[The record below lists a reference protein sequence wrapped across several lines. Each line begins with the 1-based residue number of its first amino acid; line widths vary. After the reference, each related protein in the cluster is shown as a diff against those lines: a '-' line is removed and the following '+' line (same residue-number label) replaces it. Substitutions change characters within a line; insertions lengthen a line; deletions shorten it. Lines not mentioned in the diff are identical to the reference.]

1 MPRIGRRVNKI
12 YRTILRPMNKNRQ
25 WSARRD
31 ALAVALLSLT
41 AAILCVTFNV
51 SEMLARFTRPLE
63 RLQLDEA
70 PMVLLVMAVSL
81 IWFSARR
88 YYEAQRELRRRRTAE
103 GSLEEALAENQR
115 LALKYVDMQE
125 SEHKALARDLH
136 DELGQY
142 VNAMKL
148 DAVAIREATAAQS
161 PIYAS
166 AQAVIINL
174 DRVYGV
180 LRGLIG
186 QLRPVGFDDLGMVAA
201 LEHFINEW
209 RARLPGVTIELST
222 RGELDPLDETRGLV
236 VYRLVQEAM
245 TNMARHSKATRVGIT
260 IERAAAPDRVIVVVA
275 DNGRGA
281 DLQAP
286 REGLG
291 LVGMRERVSALGG
304 ELLLAT
310 RPGDGFTVKALLPLP
325 NAAPP

>member
-1 MPRIGRRVNKI
+1 M
-12 YRTILRPMNKNRQ
+12 MNTNQQ

-31 ALAVALLSLT
+31 AFTVAMLSLA

-70 PMVLLVMAVSL
+70 PVVLLVMAVSL

-88 YYEAQRELRRRRTAE
+88 YFEAQRELLARRAAE
-103 GSLEEALAENQR
+103 VSLAEALAENQR

-148 DAVAIREATAAQS
+148 DAVSIRDATPPQS

-166 AQAVIINL
+166 AQAMIANL

-180 LRGLIG
+180 VRGLIG

-201 LEHFINEW
+201 LEHFMNEW

-222 RGELDPLDETRGLV
+222 QGDLEPVDETRGLV
-236 VYRLVQEAM
+236 IYRLVQEAM
-245 TNMARHSKATRVGIT
+245 TNIARHSKATRVNIA
-260 IERAAAPDRVIVVVA
+260 IERAAALERVTIVIV

-281 DLQAP
+281 DLRPP
-286 REGLG
+286 RAGLG

-304 ELLLAT
+304 ELTLAT
-310 RPGDGFTVKALLPLP
+310 RPGEGFTVKAILPLP
-325 NAAPP
+325 IAATW

>member
-1 MPRIGRRVNKI
+1 
-12 YRTILRPMNKNRQ
+12 MNTNQK

-31 ALAVALLSLT
+31 AFTVGMLTLAAG
-41 AAILCVTFNV
+41 ILCVTFNV
-51 SEMLARFTRPLE
+51 SEMVTRFTRPLE

-88 YYEAQRELRRRRTAE
+88 YYEARRELQRRRAAE
-103 GSLEEALAENQR
+103 VSLADALAENQR

-148 DAVAIREATAAQS
+148 DAVSIRESTPPPS

-166 AQAVIINL
+166 AQAMIINL

-209 RARLPGVTIELST
+209 RARLPGVTIDLST
-222 RGELDPLDETRGLV
+222 QDDLDPVDETRGLV
-236 VYRLVQEAM
+236 IYRLIQEAM
-245 TNMARHSKATRVGIT
+245 TNMARHSKASRVSIA
-260 IERAAAPDRVIVVVA
+260 IERAAAPERVIVNIA

-281 DLQAP
+281 DLHV
-286 REGLG
+286 RRDGLG
-291 LVGMRERVSALGG
+291 LVGMRERVLALGG
-304 ELLLAT
+304 ELTLAT
-310 RPGDGFTVKALLPLP
+310 RPGEGFTVKAILPLP
-325 NAAPP
+325 VPAPQ

>member
-1 MPRIGRRVNKI
+1 MASN
-12 YRTILRPMNKNRQ
+12 RP

-31 ALAVALLSLT
+31 ALAVALLSIIV
-41 AAILCVTFNV
+41 AVLCAKFDV
-51 SEMLARFTRPLE
+51 SEMFARWTRPLE

-70 PMVLLVMAVSL
+70 PVVLLVVAIAL

-88 YYEAQRELRRRRTAE
+88 YFDARHELQLRRAAE
-103 GSLEEALAENQR
+103 ISLEYALAENQR

-148 DAVAIREATAAQS
+148 DAVAIRDAGAEPGETLQATA
-161 PIYAS
+161 
-166 AQAVIINL
+166 QAIITNL

-209 RARLPGVTIELST
+209 RARLPAVSFELAT
-222 RGELDPLDETRGLV
+222 RGDLDPLDETRGLV
-236 VYRLVQEAM
+236 IYRLVQESI
-245 TNMARHSKATRVGIT
+245 TNMARHSAATQVQIV
-260 IERAAAPDRVIVVVA
+260 IARAAADNSIEVLVA
-275 DNGRGA
+275 DNGHGA
-281 DLQAP
+281 DLHSP
-286 REGLG
+286 RTGLG
-291 LVGMRERVSALGG
+291 LIGMRERVAALGG
-304 ELLLAT
+304 ELKLAT
-310 RPGDGFTVKALLPLP
+310 APNQGFKVMARLPLP
-325 NAAPP
+325 TASVTNTGAVR

>member
-1 MPRIGRRVNKI
+1 
-12 YRTILRPMNKNRQ
+12 MNTNQQ

-31 ALAVALLSLT
+31 ALTVAVLSLA

-88 YYEAQRELRRRRTAE
+88 YYEARRELQGRRAAE
-103 GSLEEALAENQR
+103 VSLAEALAENQR
-115 LALKYVDMQE
+115 LARKYVDMQE

-148 DAVAIREATAAQS
+148 DAVSIRDATAPQS

-166 AQAVIINL
+166 AQAMITNL

-209 RARLPGVTIELST
+209 RARLPGVTIELSAQ
-222 RGELDPLDETRGLV
+222 GDLDPVDETRGLV
-236 VYRLVQEAM
+236 IYRLVQEAM
-245 TNMARHSKATRVGIT
+245 TNMARHSKATRVTIT
-260 IERAAAPDRVIVVVA
+260 IERAAALERVNVVIV

-281 DLQAP
+281 DLRAP
-286 REGLG
+286 RDGLG

-304 ELLLAT
+304 ELTLAT
-310 RPGDGFTVKALLPLP
+310 RPGEGFTVKAMLPLP
-325 NAAPP
+325 SAAT

>member
-1 MPRIGRRVNKI
+1 VASK
-12 YRTILRPMNKNRQ
+12 RQ

-31 ALAVALLSLT
+31 ALAVGLLSVI
-41 AAILCVTFNV
+41 AAMLCVKFDV
-51 SEMLARFTRPLE
+51 SEMLMRWTRPLE

-70 PMVLLVMAVSL
+70 PVVLLVIAVCL

-88 YYEAQRELRRRRTAE
+88 YFEAQRELQLRRTAE
-103 GSLEEALAENQR
+103 ISLEDALAENQR

-148 DAVAIREATAAQS
+148 DAVSIRDATQQQQAAVHATA
-161 PIYAS
+161 
-166 AQAVIINL
+166 QAMITNL

-186 QLRPVGFDDLGMVAA
+186 QLRPVGFDDLGMIAA

-209 RARLPGVTIELST
+209 RARLPAVSIEMSIS
-222 RGELDPLDETRGLV
+222 GDLDPLDETRGLV
-236 VYRLVQEAM
+236 IYRLVQEAM
-245 TNMARHSKATRVGIT
+245 TNIARHSAATQVKIS
-260 IERAAAPDRVIVVVA
+260 IERPPPGDHVRVVIA

-281 DLQAP
+281 DMRAP
-286 REGLG
+286 RSGLG
-291 LVGMRERVSALGG
+291 LIGMRERVSALGG
-304 ELLLAT
+304 ELLLAAAP
-310 RPGDGFTVKALLPLP
+310 RLGFTVSATLPLP
-325 NAAPP
+325 AVTV

>member
-1 MPRIGRRVNKI
+1 
-12 YRTILRPMNKNRQ
+12 MNTNRQ

-31 ALAVALLSLT
+31 ALAVGLLSVI
-41 AAILCVTFNV
+41 AAVLCVTFDV

-88 YYEAQRELRRRRTAE
+88 YFEAQRELQLRRTAE
-103 GSLEEALAENQR
+103 ISLEDALAENQR

-148 DAVAIREATAAQS
+148 DAVSIRDANSEQS
-161 PIYAS
+161 STVYNS
-166 AQAVIINL
+166 AQAMIINL

-186 QLRPVGFDDLGMVAA
+186 QLRPVGFDDLGMMAA
-201 LEHFINEW
+201 LEHFSNDW
-209 RARLPGVTIELST
+209 RARLPAVTIEIST
-222 RGELDPLDETRGLV
+222 SGVLDRKSV
-236 VYRLVQEAM
+236 V
-245 TNMARHSKATRVGIT
+245 
-260 IERAAAPDRVIVVVA
+260 
-275 DNGRGA
+275 
-281 DLQAP
+281 
-286 REGLG
+286 
-291 LVGMRERVSALGG
+291 
-304 ELLLAT
+304 
-310 RPGDGFTVKALLPLP
+310 
-325 NAAPP
+325 

>member
-1 MPRIGRRVNKI
+1 M
-12 YRTILRPMNKNRQ
+12 MNTNQQ

-31 ALAVALLSLT
+31 AFTVAMLSLA

-70 PMVLLVMAVSL
+70 PVVLLVMAVSL

-88 YYEAQRELRRRRTAE
+88 YFEAQRELLARRAAE
-103 GSLEEALAENQR
+103 VSLAEALAENQR

-148 DAVAIREATAAQS
+148 DAVSIRDATPPQS

-166 AQAVIINL
+166 AQAMIANL

-180 LRGLIG
+180 VRGLIG

-201 LEHFINEW
+201 LEHFMNEW

-222 RGELDPLDETRGLV
+222 QGDLEPVDETRGLV
-236 VYRLVQEAM
+236 IYRLVQEAM
-245 TNMARHSKATRVGIT
+245 TNIARHSKATRVNIA
-260 IERAAAPDRVIVVVA
+260 IERAAALERVTIVIV

-281 DLQAP
+281 DLRPP
-286 REGLG
+286 RAGLG

-304 ELLLAT
+304 ELTLAT
-310 RPGDGFTVKALLPLP
+310 RPGEGFTVKAILPLP
-325 NAAPP
+325 IAAT

>member
-1 MPRIGRRVNKI
+1 
-12 YRTILRPMNKNRQ
+12 MNTNRQ

-31 ALAVALLSLT
+31 ALAVGLLSVI
-41 AAILCVTFNV
+41 AAVLCVTFDV

-88 YYEAQRELRRRRTAE
+88 YFEAQRELQLRRTAE
-103 GSLEEALAENQR
+103 ISLEDALAENQR

-148 DAVAIREATAAQS
+148 DAVSIRDASSEQS
-161 PIYAS
+161 STVYNS
-166 AQAVIINL
+166 AQAMIINL

-186 QLRPVGFDDLGMVAA
+186 QLRPVGFDDLGMMAA
-201 LEHFINEW
+201 LEHFINDW
-209 RARLPGVTIELST
+209 RARLPAVTIEIST
-222 RGELDPLDETRGLV
+222 SGELDRLDEAQGLV
-236 VYRLVQEAM
+236 IYRLVQEAL
-245 TNMARHSKATRVGIT
+245 TNMARHSAATRVSIS
-260 IERAAAPDRVIVVVA
+260 IERPPAGDRINVVIA
-275 DNGRGA
+275 DNGQGA
-281 DLQAP
+281 DLRAPGTRAP
-286 REGLG
+286 RMRAPGTRAPRSGLG

-304 ELLLAT
+304 ELTLVTA
-310 RPGDGFTVKALLPLP
+310 PGEGFIVTAMLPLP
-325 NAAPP
+325 AATK